1 MHLHLLIP
9 DLFWPDPRNADVYR
23 DLGLPGLERLLSRG
37 TRSEMPGEEAEAWL
51 CRAFGVPRQ
60 QDWPVAPLTLEGDG
74 GRAGDAYWLRAD
86 PVHLRIERDQAVLAD
101 SGTFSISQAEANA
114 LTEALNTHLQGD
126 GLIFY
131 PLRPDRW
138 YLRVEHAPRFQTH
151 PLPAAAGR
159 NIPALLPAGEEG
171 PAWRRLLNEIQM
183 LFHQHAVNE
192 AREARGDMPVNSV
205 WLWGGG
211 VAPQSIDKPYDAV
224 FADDPLALALA
235 ARSGAS
241 PAPLPGEVEQC
252 FAAPGPG
259 TALAMLDALRGA
271 AQYGDAYGWR
281 EGLQKL
287 EATWFAPLLD
297 ALGSGRPGTVTVHA
311 TGPAVSRRFTVS
323 RTDLRK
329 FWRGRKPLASIAGI
343 SP

>member
-23 DLGLPGLERLLSRG
+23 DLRLPGLERLLSRG
-37 TRSEMPGEEAEAWL
+37 TRSDTAAEEMETWL
-51 CRAFGVPRQ
+51 CRAFGIPRQ

-74 GRAGDAYWLRAD
+74 GRAADAYWLRAD

-101 SGTFSISQAEANA
+101 SGTFSISQVEATA

-138 YLRVEHAPRFQTH
+138 YLRVEKAPRLRTH
-151 PLPAAAGR
+151 LLPAAAGR
-159 NIPALLPAGEEG
+159 NIPALLPTGEDG
-171 PAWRRLLNEIQM
+171 PVWRRLLNEIQM
-183 LFHQHAVNE
+183 LLHQHPVNE

-211 VAPQSIDKPYDAV
+211 VAPQSVGKIFGAV
-224 FADDPLALALA
+224 FANDPLALALA
-235 ARSGAS
+235 ARSGARAAAR
-241 PAPLPGEVEQC
+241 PEAPGECLGNDEDTLVVQ
-252 FAAPGPG
+252 
-259 TALAMLDALRGA
+259 DALRGA
-271 AQYGDAYGWR
+271 AQYGDVYGWR

-287 EATWFAPLLD
+287 EASWFTPLLA
-297 ALGSGRPGTVTVHA
+297 ALRSGRPGTVTVHA
-311 TGPAVSRRFTVS
+311 AGPAVTRSVTVT
-323 RTDLRK
+323 RMDLWK
-329 FWRGRKPLASIAGI
+329 FWRGAKPLEQFAGAAH
-343 SP
+343 